1 MPVIIGT
8 KSGEKTYTDKNIIN
22 VGSHPNCDVIVK
34 IPVKF
39 VLTVEVL
46 STGGYKVTN
55 RLSSPEV
62 LFRGQ
67 PMGAKLMVEKA
78 CKLMIAGTDEF
89 VSIKTPVTLGQSPQN
104 AERASV
110 QQTTAATARNTQ
122 QVQSQA
128 HAQAQAQRPV
138 RRPQQPQV
146 TMTSIAEQDFDEDDI
161 RELYGDKVNAAT
173 KIKLDKRKADI
184 EMRRVSI
191 IKEIAYA
198 LQDSKKKMTANG
210 NAEKFLVLALIACP
224 VIMSAAVSDTLY
236 KMVMD
241 SSMTRSFF
249 PLHMRLL
256 AGYAILL
263 FVTGLILKQGV
274 FLHLQERLNDAKLQK
289 TGAVAKTFMLLLSSV
304 IFFVIGIIIL
314 VFYFD
319 PSTALEQGQTIVSM
333 ISLFT
338 LILCSICGG
347 YFKSTATEAALQY
360 DKYENREDFKKVLQ
374 DYQQWIGLYINNLS
388 SVKLKNIKDK
398 QFGKNIK
405 SWGEYALGIATSPFL
420 AFGVSNTLAMC
431 FPEAA
436 GWIRISGLR
445 LSPVFLVLAT
455 VMIVFAFFTLTS
467 FFVTVK
473 QVNGAEV
480 IKNDGFNNYVQH
492 GVDLF
497 GTEAV
502 KKIKSDGLRCLMIAL
517 SIIFIE
523 FTMNVSYFMQEIG
536 GGEWSGIFLS
546 IVAALVPTALL
557 VAETLLL
564 SHTLYEIHTYDEIL
578 SRLDKEIE

>member
-8 KSGEKTYTDKNIIN
+8 KSGEKLYSDKNVIN
-22 VGSHPNCDVIVK
+22 VGSHPNCDILIKV
-34 IPVKF
+34 PVKF
-39 VLTVEVL
+39 VLTVEIL
-46 STGGYKVTN
+46 PTGGYKIIN

-62 LFRGQ
+62 MFRGQ
-67 PMGAKLMVEKA
+67 PMGSKLMVEKA

-89 VSIKTPVTLGQSPQN
+89 VAIKTPTDQS
-104 AERASV
+104 ASTQQPTANV
-110 QQTTAATARNTQ
+110 QQAKPTAPQ
-122 QVQSQA
+122 QS
-128 HAQAQAQRPV
+128 HAQPQRPV
-138 RRPQQPQV
+138 RRPAPQQPHV
-146 TMTSIAEQDFDEDDI
+146 TMTAIAEQDFDEDDI

-184 EMRRVSI
+184 EARRVSI
-191 IKEIAYA
+191 IKEIAFA
-198 LQDSKKKMTANG
+198 LEDSKKKMFANG
-210 NAEKFLVLALIACP
+210 NAEKFLTLGLIACP
-224 VIMSAAVSDTLY
+224 IIMSAAISDTVY
-236 KMVMD
+236 KMVMEATT
-241 SSMTRSFF
+241 MAKSFF

-274 FLHLQERLNDAKLQK
+274 FLHLQDKLKDSKLQK
-289 TGAVAKTFMLLLSSV
+289 TGSTAKTFMLLLSLSL
-304 IFFVIGIIIL
+304 FLSIGVIIL
-314 VFYFD
+314 VFYYD
-319 PSTALEQGQTIVSM
+319 PSTALEMGPTLVS
-333 ISLFT
+333 ICSLLT
-338 LILCSICGG
+338 LILCSVFSG
-347 YFKSTATEAALQY
+347 YFKNTATEAALQY

-388 SVKLKNIKDK
+388 SIKLRNIKDK
-398 QFGKNIK
+398 QFSKNIK

-467 FFVTVK
+467 FFVTIK

-502 KKIKSDGLRCLMIAL
+502 KKIKADGFRCLIIAL

-578 SRLDKEIE
+578 SRLDKEFE

>member
-8 KSGEKTYTDKNIIN
+8 KSGEKLYSDKNVIN
-22 VGSHPNCDVIVK
+22 VGSHPNCDILIKV
-34 IPVKF
+34 PVKF
-39 VLTVEVL
+39 VLTVEIL
-46 STGGYKVTN
+46 PTGGYKIIN

-62 LFRGQ
+62 MFRGQ
-67 PMGAKLMVEKA
+67 PMGSKLMVEKA

-89 VSIKTPVTLGQSPQN
+89 VAIKTPTDQSTSTQQPTAN
-104 AERASV
+104 V
-110 QQTTAATARNTQ
+110 QQQAKPTAPQ
-122 QVQSQA
+122 QSQA
-128 HAQAQAQRPV
+128 QQQRPV
-138 RRPQQPQV
+138 RRPAPQQPHV
-146 TMTSIAEQDFDEDDI
+146 TMTAIAEQDFDEDDI

-184 EMRRVSI
+184 EARRVSI
-191 IKEIAYA
+191 IKEIAFA
-198 LQDSKKKMTANG
+198 LEDSKKKMFANG
-210 NAEKFLVLALIACP
+210 NAEKFLTLGLIACP
-224 VIMSAAVSDTLY
+224 IIMSAAISDTVY
-236 KMVMD
+236 KMVMEATT
-241 SSMTRSFF
+241 MAKSFF

-274 FLHLQERLNDAKLQK
+274 FLHLQDKLKDSKLQK
-289 TGAVAKTFMLLLSSV
+289 TGSTAKTFMLLLSLSL
-304 IFFVIGIIIL
+304 FLSIGVIIL
-314 VFYFD
+314 VFYYD
-319 PSTALEQGQTIVSM
+319 PSTALEMGPTLVS
-333 ISLFT
+333 ICSLLT
-338 LILCSICGG
+338 LILCSVFSG
-347 YFKSTATEAALQY
+347 YFKNTATEAALQY

-388 SVKLKNIKDK
+388 SIKLRNIKDK
-398 QFGKNIK
+398 QFSKNIK

-467 FFVTVK
+467 FFVTIK

-502 KKIKSDGLRCLMIAL
+502 KKIKADGFRCLMIAL

-578 SRLDKEIE
+578 SRLDKEFE

>member
-8 KSGEKTYTDKNIIN
+8 KSGEKLYSDKNVIN
-22 VGSHPNCDVIVK
+22 VGSHPNCDVLIKV
-34 IPVKF
+34 PVKF
-39 VLTVEVL
+39 VLTVEIL
-46 STGGYKVTN
+46 PTGGYKIIN

-62 LFRGQ
+62 MFRGQ
-67 PMGAKLMVEKA
+67 PMGSKLMVEKA

-89 VSIKTPVTLGQSPQN
+89 VAIKTPTDQS
-104 AERASV
+104 ASTQQPTANV
-110 QQTTAATARNTQ
+110 QQQAKPTAPQ
-122 QVQSQA
+122 QSQA
-128 HAQAQAQRPV
+128 QPQRPV
-138 RRPQQPQV
+138 RRPAPQQPHV
-146 TMTSIAEQDFDEDDI
+146 TMTAIAEQDFDEDDI

-184 EMRRVSI
+184 ETRRVSI
-191 IKEIAYA
+191 IKEIAFA
-198 LQDSKKKMTANG
+198 LEDSKKKMFANG
-210 NAEKFLVLALIACP
+210 NAEKFLTLGLIACP
-224 VIMSAAVSDTLY
+224 IIMSAAISDTVY
-236 KMVMD
+236 KMVMEATT
-241 SSMTRSFF
+241 MAKSFF

-274 FLHLQERLNDAKLQK
+274 FLHLQDKLKDSKLQK
-289 TGAVAKTFMLLLSSV
+289 TGSTAKTFMLLLSLSL
-304 IFFVIGIIIL
+304 FL
-314 VFYFD
+314 FYYD
-319 PSTALEQGQTIVSM
+319 PSTALEMGPTLVS
-333 ISLFT
+333 ICSLLT
-338 LILCSICGG
+338 LILCSVFSG
-347 YFKSTATEAALQY
+347 YFKNTATEAALQY

-388 SVKLKNIKDK
+388 SIKLRNIKDK
-398 QFGKNIK
+398 QFSKNIK

-467 FFVTVK
+467 FFVTIK

-502 KKIKSDGLRCLMIAL
+502 KKIKADGFRCLIIAL

-578 SRLDKEIE
+578 SRLDKEFE